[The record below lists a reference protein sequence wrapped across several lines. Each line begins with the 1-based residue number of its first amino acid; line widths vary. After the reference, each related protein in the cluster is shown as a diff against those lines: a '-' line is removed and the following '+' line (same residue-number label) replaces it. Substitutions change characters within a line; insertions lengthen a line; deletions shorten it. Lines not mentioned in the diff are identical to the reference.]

1 MSWAWLRVGFNA
13 LVAFLK
19 VAGLPLLKFIL
30 KILSIISPVLEK
42 WKEANDKNKRQRT
55 ITPPDP
61 LIDTRRQ
68 RLRDKI
74 RENKERAESN
84 GGNVEGDPEP

>member
-19 VAGLPLLKFIL
+19 VTGLSLLKFIL
-30 KILSIISPVLEK
+30 KILPIIIPVLEK
-42 WKEANDKNKRQRT
+42 WKEANDKKKRQRT

-74 RENKERAESN
+74 REKERAESN